1 MQQLGKVVYWQ
12 DQKGFGFL
20 VCQQTGQKL
29 FFHIRDFTQAKSR
42 PALGD
47 ILSFSIG
54 TDKHGRPIAT
64 ALALRHPVTN
74 LKSNQQPYI
83 DVGYAQDVALYFRA
97 AFLVIVI
104 IALLFGSL
112 PYILPLLYLEASLL
126 TYWLYQTDKNAA
138 IARQSQRLP
147 EESLQMFSL
156 IGGWPGALLAQRK
169 LAHKR
174 SKPLFQR
181 EFWLIVLANSLI
193 LLWLLS
199 QYGQRF
205 LSTLALLQ

>member
-20 VCQQTGQKL
+20 ICQQTGQKL
-29 FFHIRDFTQAKSR
+29 FFHIRDFIVDKSR

-47 ILSFSIG
+47 ILTFTTG
-54 TDKHGRPIAT
+54 TDKQGRPIAT
-64 ALALRHPVTN
+64 ALALHHPANSITTAP
-74 LKSNQQPYI
+74 QPYI
-83 DVGYAQDVALYFRA
+83 DLDYAQDVALYFRA

-138 IARQSQRLP
+138 IARQPQRLP

-174 SKPLFQR
+174 RKPLFQR
-181 EFWLIVLANSLI
+181 EFWLVALANSLV

-199 QYGQRF
+199 QHGQQF
-205 LSTLALLQ
+205 LSTLALLR